1 VAFELVGY
9 DSKKYGKGGDV
20 KPQFSS
26 VDLSENDKEILSVL
40 RTLNEENAT
49 HEQKE
54 FISNFRGENVVNQL
68 SKQVISKIYGLLFE
82 WHNIENPIHNV
93 LIENVGAG
101 NIASLLPNS
110 LVKKIGIEF
119 SKDNMY
125 YLIEKKINSIVNSS
139 MTFYDMSSYDLKS
152 LDAIIKV
159 YEKTNPLNDTLVKRL
174 YQSDNKAVAVGV
186 AEFTS
191 EKHLNEFKNSVGIN
205 MGGFAQNQM
214 FLAKSMNYF
223 IVNEGITDEGKHTLI
238 YGVTKY

>member
-1 VAFELVGY
+1 
-9 DSKKYGKGGDV
+9 
-20 KPQFSS
+20 
-26 VDLSENDKEILSVL
+26 
-40 RTLNEENAT
+40 
-49 HEQKE
+49 
-54 FISNFRGENVVNQL
+54 
-68 SKQVISKIYGLLFE
+68 
-82 WHNIENPIHNV
+82 
-93 LIENVGAG
+93 VGAG